1 MSENL
6 DEIVLYKDVKEKF
19 IITEVED
26 HMDFSYPSV
35 KAIDIDDMTF
45 HVTNMNNRNFNC
57 YKPGVISTT
66 FWNKKVPSNH
76 CFKLKNKIV
85 TDDKSTLN
93 KAYGNPLCDVSIQRT
108 TILITKKED
117 KLRLQYFNFNKQRKI
132 GHKYYSNDHLRKYI
146 IFNLKTN
153 QFFTSLNIKSRRISL
168 NKIQKN
174 YFNNLN
180 NHLDLIIGSENEFVI
195 NNTLKK
201 ELGLN
206 NGDIICGT
214 EINDFTSILNMCI
227 LWFAKNNNVK
237 LPNHYKHYISRNYP
251 GIKLIRKNDGNLIKA
266 IQEKYNIKEKLI
278 TKYLNKY
285 PAIDVRTMKSI
296 IDTFGFNRFTLINPD
311 IFNFDFTLEN
321 ISDFDDNEHLNIINL
336 MNDKYRLKMS
346 CDPIEINDHIK
357 IIKYLRDHN
366 NPVRFKADTNE
377 KFVKEHEEYS
387 IIHYNLSKHI
397 TIIRKYEPEFEKLS
411 TTPIVYNDRIYYPYL
426 LQNDKDYYIEGRIQN
441 HCVYGYRSQQSSIIV
456 SIRRDDINS
465 TDRVTCEFVHG
476 TEMHLIQQRMK
487 FNANPD
493 PDFAEVVQIYI
504 KTIHQYL
511 KKNKPGNLL
520 LGLIEV
526 NKSDIDIPV
535 NINDTTILDF

>member
-6 DEIVLYKDVKEKF
+6 DEIVLYKDVKEKYT
-19 IITEVED
+19 ITEVED
-26 HMDFSYPSV
+26 YLDFSYPSKV
-35 KAIDIDDMTF
+35 NVDVMPF
-45 HVTNMNNRNFNC
+45 HDTNMDCRNFNC
-57 YKPGVISTT
+57 YKPGVVSTT
-66 FWNKKVPSNH
+66 FWNKKIPSNH
-76 CFKLKNKIV
+76 YFKIKNKI
-85 TDDKSTLN
+85 TTEDKSLLN
-93 KAYGNPLCDVSIQRT
+93 KAYGNPLCDVIIERT
-108 TILITKKED
+108 SILITKKGD
-117 KLRLQYFNFNKQRKI
+117 KLRLQYFNFNKKRKI
-132 GHKYYSNDHLRKYI
+132 GHKYYSNEYLRKYI

-153 QFFTSLNIKSRRISL
+153 QFFTSLNIKNRRASL

-174 YFNNLN
+174 YFNNLD
-180 NHLDLIIGSENEFVI
+180 NHLSFIINSDNEFMI
-195 NNTLKK
+195 NNILKK
-201 ELGLN
+201 ELNLKN
-206 NGDIICGT
+206 NDIICGT
-214 EINDFTSILNMCI
+214 EINVFTSIFNMCI

-237 LPNHYKHYISRNYP
+237 LPNYYKHYISRNYP

-285 PAIDVRTMKSI
+285 PVINVKTMKSV
-296 IDTFGFNRFTLINPD
+296 IDTFGFNRFTLINPSILD
-311 IFNFDFTLEN
+311 FDFELEN
-321 ISDFDDNEHLNIINL
+321 INDFDDNEHLNIINL
-336 MNDKYRLKMS
+336 MNDKFRLTLS
-346 CDPIEINDHIK
+346 CSPIEINDHIK

-377 KFVKEHEEYS
+377 KFIKEHEEYS

-397 TIIRKYEPEFEKLS
+397 TIIRQYEPEFEKIS
-411 TTPIVYNDRIYYPYL
+411 ATPIVYNDKIYYPYL
-426 LQNDKDYYIEGRIQN
+426 LRNDKDYYLEGRIQN
-441 HCVYGYRSQQSSIIV
+441 HCVYGYRSQQSSIIL

-504 KTIHQYL
+504 RYVHLYL
-511 KKNKPGNLL
+511 KKNKPGKLL
-520 LGLIEV
+520 LDIIEV
-526 NKSDIDIPV
+526 NNSDVTIPV